1 MAPVDIRCPVDLGEG
16 NSGRGLNTA
25 APSQSVEVLKQDT
38 FVAATAQ
45 AAADLRKWASTR
57 KTASQL
63 NLQDMDRSGRP

>member
-1 MAPVDIRCPVDLGEG
+1 MQGQPVEADGGDAEEPDDEK
-16 NSGRGLNTA
+16 
-25 APSQSVEVLKQDT
+25 SVEVLKQDT